1 MCFGAPPMLVN
12 IFNMQNWA
20 DDRMISGMWRWR
32 FVPEE
37 RARLWGQQGP
47 FGCPS
52 PGLAPGAGAGA
63 GRLQEEARMA
73 AGDAPLLP
81 SACPQ
86 PAKRLHFW
94 FWLAVPGCLLQ
105 RQLLYC
111 LSLLFGR
118 QKEVKASCGVPW
130 AHGAQCWRGNTGR
143 SRAAPRSDNY
153 LVHKEE
159 GLMKCLCLCLYLFFQ
174 MSKM

>member
-1 MCFGAPPMLVN
+1 MGFGAPPMLVN

-20 DDRMISGMWRWR
+20 DDRTISGMWRWL

-52 PGLAPGAGAGA
+52 LGLAPGAGAGA
-63 GRLQEEARMA
+63 GRQWEEAGVA

-111 LSLLFGR
+111 LSLLFGVLYSLLFSLLLAEGSESLVWGAVSSWCSMLVR
-118 QKEVKASCGVPW
+118 QHWQISGCSAVWQLAG
-130 AHGAQCWRGNTGR
+130 T
-143 SRAAPRSDNY
+143 
-153 LVHKEE
+153 
-159 GLMKCLCLCLYLFFQ
+159 
-174 MSKM
+174 